1 MMAIWQLESEKN
13 DPKFSTTSQNLSS
26 PLLPQKKKIK
36 NKQTNQPFNLLWKT
50 CVTLYG
56 FPFLKL

>member
-26 PLLPQKKKIK
+26 PLLPQKKK
-36 NKQTNQPFNLLWKT
+36 NQKQTNKPAI
-50 CVTLYG
+50 
-56 FPFLKL
+56 